1 MNDDDV
7 PLTPPRGAGIR
18 NGIESYSRKIGKKW
32 SQHCEA
38 TNTAQL
44 WTNGKTRIS
53 VRF

>member
-18 NGIESYSRKIGKKW
+18 NGIESYSRKTGKKW
-32 SQHCEA
+32 SQH
-38 TNTAQL
+38 TAQL